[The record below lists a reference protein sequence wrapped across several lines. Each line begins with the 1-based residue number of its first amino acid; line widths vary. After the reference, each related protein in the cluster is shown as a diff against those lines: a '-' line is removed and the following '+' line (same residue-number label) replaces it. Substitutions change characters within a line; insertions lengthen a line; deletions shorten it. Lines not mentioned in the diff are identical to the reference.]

1 MDNYRQ
7 ANKKMWDE
15 FAAFTLPS
23 NFYRVDEFKRGVQQ
37 PGIP

>member
-15 FAAFTLPS
+15 FAVINSRSA
-23 NFYRVDEFKRGVQQ
+23 FYRVDEFKKGHAPAWNR
-37 PGIP
+37 